1 MHKQDLNRVQFYSK
15 EDMAGGIQ
23 LSKGEKILRKDINAE
38 ITDINDVLEFY
49 HINKYFEHELFLKVW
64 TESDIHNFKKKSIEF
79 DRLIKNFFSKIDDG
93 NINQYYEET
102 LDGYID
108 SFWEII
114 NNLNC
119 YKKISKT
126 TFKNILVNEP
136 FLIHSILKFK
146 GLVSYYDKEIR
157 NFLLDNNQSA
167 EILLSIYEVKDDFRK
182 KQKYLPK
189 SLSVNDK
196 EQIIIKYLDQENFHL
211 NYLGIIENAKNRS
224 DFKLSDRTRL
234 KAKRLHV
241 SETEKIF
248 KENQGIKYGV
258 SVSFPRKAK
267 KIKDGKIDDDNLV
280 HYSYSA
286 DFILK
291 DNNPYFLFQYFDILF
306 EYVDEQK
313 RIELVSKRNEINVM
327 ERIMG
332 IRSEN
337 EYFRGTAF
345 TLSEMTSQAQI
356 FGYSKILNEMNTSI
370 EEILQFMFIKAV
382 QEKYNFPQN
391 ASFSIPNSAN
401 SFLEKVRIIAP
412 EFESILKQY
421 KLFVEDGIIDFELLQ
436 MSSTPTKIKDIPSL
450 NNDKYIYF
458 NEKNIEMVNCANIF
472 FSDQTIL
479 TYVDPF
485 KEKRFKCF
493 FDLLSNEELRFE
505 NYEEHQ
511 KSQLNYLIDKGFIKI
526 DENGLIEILNYER
539 LFIFKDLYDNEF
551 GSFYHYTRRFQ
562 EEVVKMKNENI
573 VYTESTLFA
582 KTEQAYFNYYL
593 NKSEFTNGLDLRN
606 SYLHGTQ
613 GNPTEIEKHEFSYL
627 LYLKL
632 IALTIFK
639 IEDDLQIYNFKE
651 KSKRTNG

>member
-1 MHKQDLNRVQFYSK
+1 MHKHDLNRVEFYSK

-23 LSKGEKILRKDINAE
+23 LSKGEKILRNNINKE
-38 ITDINDVLEFY
+38 IIDINDILEFY
-49 HINKYFEHELFLKVW
+49 HINKYLEHELFLKDW
-64 TESDIHNFKKKSIEF
+64 TESDIHDFKKKSLEF
-79 DRLIKNFFSKIDDG
+79 DRIVKNFFSKIDDS
-93 NINQYYEET
+93 NINQYYEQT
-102 LDGYID
+102 LSGYID

-126 TFKNILVNEP
+126 IFKTILHNEP
-136 FLIHSILKFK
+136 FLIHTILKFK

-167 EILLSIYEVKDDFRK
+167 QILLSIYEVKDDFRK

-189 SLSVNDK
+189 SLSVDDK
-196 EQIIIKYLDQENFHL
+196 EQIIIKYLDQENVHL

-234 KAKRLHV
+234 KAKRLHL

-248 KENQGIKYGV
+248 KENQGIKFGV
-258 SVSFPRKAK
+258 SVSFPKRAK
-267 KIKDGKIDDDNLV
+267 KIKDGKLDDDNLV

-286 DFILK
+286 DFIQK
-291 DNNPYFLFQYFDILF
+291 DNNPYLLFQYFDILF

-337 EYFRGTAF
+337 EYFGGTAF
-345 TLSEMTSQAQI
+345 TLSEMTSQGQI
-356 FGYSKILNEMNTSI
+356 YGYSKVLAEMNTSI
-370 EEILQFMFIKAV
+370 EEILQFMFTKAM
-382 QEKYNFPQN
+382 QEKFDFPQN
-391 ASFSIPNSAN
+391 ASFSIPISTN

-421 KLFVEDGIIDFELLQ
+421 KLYVEDGFIDFELLQ
-436 MSSTPTKIKDIPSL
+436 MSSLPTKIKDIPSL
-450 NNDKYIYF
+450 NEGKYIYF
-458 NEKNIEMVNCANIF
+458 NDENIEMVNCANIF
-472 FSDQTIL
+472 FSNQTLL
-479 TYVDPF
+479 TYVNPF
-485 KEKRFKCF
+485 KEKRYKCF
-493 FDLLSNEELRFE
+493 FDLLSNEELKFE

-511 KSQLNYLIDKGFIKI
+511 KSSLNYLIDKNFIKI
-526 DENGLIEILNYER
+526 NDNGFIEIINFER
-539 LFIFKDLYDNEF
+539 LFIFKDLYDNEY
-551 GSFYHYTRRFQ
+551 GSFYHYPKRFK
-562 EEVVKMKNENI
+562 EEVLKMKKENI
-573 VYTESTLFA
+573 VFTESTLFS
-582 KTEQAYFNYYL
+582 KSEQAYFNYFL

-613 GNPTEIEKHEFSYL
+613 ATPTEIEKHEFSYL

-632 IALTIFK
+632 IVLTLFK
-639 IEDDLQIYNFKE
+639 IEDDLQIHKL
-651 KSKRTNG
+651 KKGDS